1 LSPSLALCGLFR
13 KKISKR
19 TSDSEIFGFENI
31 IMEKKTIYLGMIIG
45 GVAGGY
51 VPALWG
57 AGLFSTSSIICS
69 ALGAIIGI
77 WLTFKFLN

>member
-1 LSPSLALCGLFR
+1 
-13 KKISKR
+13 
-19 TSDSEIFGFENI
+19 
-31 IMEKKTIYLGMIIG
+31 MEKKTIYLGMIIG